1 MGIILSRRGRD
12 IKSKIDLKRRLE
24 EKYMLAKAPLSNDEQ
39 EQVRRI
45 FDNIRRQLDSI
56 GR

>member
-39 EQVRRI
+39 EHVRRI